1 MKMESGWHRMKIGII
16 GLGLMGGSIAMKLKL
31 HHCIAAFDINPES
44 LLLAAEK
51 DIVDETY
58 DDIASF
64 AKAIDVVYL
73 CLYPQTIIEFV
84 KQNQSLF
91 RPGTVLIDIAG
102 IKTKLVNELVPI
114 LRDDLDFVFTHPI
127 AGREKQGVAFATDAM
142 FNGANYII
150 TPTVKN
156 KKENLELVSNLAKE
170 LGFRHVAQLTPE
182 GHDEII
188 AYTSQL
194 THVLS
199 LALVNSDDSH
209 YHTSEFIGDS
219 YRDLTRI
226 AMINETLWS
235 ELFLSN
241 KEHLLSKIGDF
252 QVALEKYRVA
262 IETNNTTL
270 LKTLMID
277 AKTKRKKIE
286 RG

>member
-1 MKMESGWHRMKIGII
+1 MKIGIV
-16 GLGLMGGSIAMKLKL
+16 GLGLMGGSIAMKLKQ
-31 HHCIAAFDINPES
+31 HHCIAAFDINPDS
-44 LLLAAEK
+44 LKLAAEK
-51 DIVDETY
+51 GIVDETY
-58 DDIASF
+58 DEFSLF
-64 AKAIDVVYL
+64 AKAVQVVYL
-73 CLYPQTIIEFV
+73 CLYPQSIIDFI
-84 KQNQSLF
+84 KQNQSYF

-102 IKTKLVNELVPI
+102 IKTKLVKELTPI
-114 LRDDLDFVFTHPI
+114 LRNDLDFVFTHPI

-142 FNGANYII
+142 FSGANYII
-150 TPTVKN
+150 TPTEKN
-156 KKENLELVSNLAKE
+156 KPEHLELVADLAKE
-170 LGFRHVAQLTPE
+170 LGFRHVAHLTPE
-182 GHDEII
+182 AHDEII

-241 KEHLLSKIGDF
+241 KEHLLAKISDF
-252 QVALEKYRVA
+252 QVALEKYRIA
-262 IETNNTTL
+262 IESNNQPL
-270 LKTLMID
+270 LKTLMLD
-277 AKTKRKKIE
+277 AKSKRKKIE